1 MRHPD
6 SVHRSVARFGLRLG
20 LGLSLGLN
28 LFLLGCSGFPR
39 LVILHDPLTAQEHVQ
54 LGVTYE
60 EQGEWERAMAE
71 YRAALKKDHRHLPAL
86 VNLGNVHT
94 QRRHYP
100 EAERYYRKA
109 LKLDPNHPM
118 ANNNL
123 AWILIIQ
130 GTDLAEAEGLIRKA
144 IVSDPDRRAVYLDTL
159 TYWYLKL
166 GRLIEALAALKEAE
180 AHLIPSDESLKAHLA
195 VTRALV
201 TRAMESGV
209 TGVRTI
215 PPGADHPEEIP

>member
-1 MRHPD
+1 M
-6 SVHRSVARFGLRLG
+6 GLG
-20 LGLSLGLN
+20 LGLSLSLN

-60 EQGEWERAMAE
+60 EQGEWERALAE
-71 YRAALKKDHRHLPAL
+71 YRAALTKDDQHLQAL

-94 QRRHYP
+94 QLHRYP
-100 EAERYYRKA
+100 EAERYYRKV
-109 LKLDPNHPM
+109 LKLDANHPM

-123 AWILIIQ
+123 VWILMIQ
-130 GTDLAEAEGLIRKA
+130 GTDLAEAEGLIMKA
-144 IVSDPDRRAVYLDTL
+144 IISDSNRRAVYLDTL
-159 TYWYLKL
+159 TYLYLKL
-166 GRLIEALAALKEAE
+166 GRLVEALSALEEAE
-180 AHLIPSDESLKAHLA
+180 THLIPSDGSLKAHLA

-215 PPGADHPEEIP
+215 PPVADHPEGIP